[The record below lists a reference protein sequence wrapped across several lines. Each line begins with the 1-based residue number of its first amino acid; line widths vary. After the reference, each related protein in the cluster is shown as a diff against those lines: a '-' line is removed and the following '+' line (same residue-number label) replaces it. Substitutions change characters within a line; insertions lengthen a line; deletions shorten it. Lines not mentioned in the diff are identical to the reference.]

1 MRGKAMSIGR
11 EEYEE
16 RYGEHIIRCNV
27 HGGTHI
33 DSCPIC
39 EENDM
44 DIETFT
50 CITCNYDSQELQD
63 FIEVHTLVEVP
74 DEVGDTYLLCHTC
87 YDNYTQEKLVTT
99 AMNKAERLSQAINT
113 DYLH

>member
-1 MRGKAMSIGR
+1 MRRKVMSIGR

-16 RYGEHIIRCNV
+16 RYGEHVIRCNV

-39 EENDM
+39 EEEEMSDK
-44 DIETFT
+44 ETFT
-50 CITCNYDSQELQD
+50 CATCHYGSQEIQD
-63 FIEVHTLVEVP
+63 FIEVHILVEVP
-74 DEVGDTYLLCHTC
+74 EEFGDTYLLCHSC
-87 YDNYTQEKLVTT
+87 YDNYTLI
-99 AMNKAERLSQAINT
+99 ASDKAERLSQAINT

>member
-1 MRGKAMSIGR
+1 MSIGR
-11 EEYEE
+11 EEFEE
-16 RYGEHIIRCNV
+16 RYGEHVIRCNV

-39 EENDM
+39 EEEEMADQE
-44 DIETFT
+44 DFICTT
-50 CITCNYDSQELQD
+50 CHYRSKELQD

-74 DEVGDTYLLCHTC
+74 DEVGDTYLLCHSC
-87 YDNYTQEKLVTT
+87 YDNYSLIESGKNGKVVSQ
-99 AMNKAERLSQAINT
+99 AERLAQAINT

>member
-1 MRGKAMSIGR
+1 MSIGR

-16 RYGEHIIRCNV
+16 RYGEHVIRCNV

-39 EENDM
+39 EEEDM
-44 DIETFT
+44 ADRETFT
-50 CITCNYDSQELQD
+50 CVTCHYKSQEVED
-63 FIEVHTLVEVP
+63 FITVPILVEVP
-74 DEVGDTYLLCHTC
+74 NEFGDSYLLCHTC
-87 YDNYTQEKLVTT
+87 YDNYIQESLVMT